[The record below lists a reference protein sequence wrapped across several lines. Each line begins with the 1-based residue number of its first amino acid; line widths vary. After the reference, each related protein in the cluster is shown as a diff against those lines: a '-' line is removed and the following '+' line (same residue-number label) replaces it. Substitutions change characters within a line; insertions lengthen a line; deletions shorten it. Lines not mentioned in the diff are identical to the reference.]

1 LLVPGRRTGIA
12 FVSDRDGSG
21 NWKLYVMG
29 SDGTN
34 QWRLTNPPED
44 EAMPAWYLAVPAWS
58 PDGEKI
64 AYATDVGADPSIW
77 VMDADGSDRTRLT
90 DGNWPSWFPDGERS
104 LTPPTTASGPTSP

>member
-34 QWRLTNPPED
+34 QRRLTNTPED
-44 EAMPAWYLAVPAWS
+44 EAALAWS

-77 VMDADGSDRTRLT
+77 VIDADGSDRTRLT